1 MEHNA
6 ASVFLPYHV
15 HIVDGDTRRR
25 AQVAYALSKRIVRS
39 HVYESVRELESFE
52 PSSGLILLNGDMG
65 VSCLGELNR
74 SLLARG
80 AYIPIAMYSSKPDL
94 VEVVQAMLSGALDYL
109 QWPLE
114 PADLEKALVR
124 ISDRS
129 AQAARLKRKRAAAQK
144 LVANLSQREREVLT
158 RLIDGQANKTMA
170 ENLGIS
176 PRTIEIHRCN
186 AMRKLNVSTSAEAVR
201 IGLYA
206 GLDQE

>member
-6 ASVFLPYHV
+6 ASVFLSHHV

-25 AQVAYALSKRIVRS
+25 AQVAYALSKRVLRS
-39 HVYESVRELESFE
+39 HVYESVREFERFE
-52 PSSGLILLNGDMG
+52 PSSGLILLNGDRG
-65 VSCLGELNR
+65 VSCLEELNR

-80 AYIPIAMYSSKPDL
+80 AYIPIAMYSSEPDL
-94 VEVVQAMLSGALDYL
+94 AEAVEAMLSGALDYL

-114 PADLEKALVR
+114 PADLEEALAR
-124 ISDRS
+124 IADRS
-129 AQAARLKRKRAAAQK
+129 ALAARLKHKRAAAQK
-144 LVANLSQREREVLT
+144 LVANLSQREREVLV
-158 RLIDGQANKTMA
+158 RLVDGQSNKTMA
-170 ENLGIS
+170 EDLGIS